1 MTEAQGTVKRA
12 LISVFDKDGLLALGR
27 ALSAAGVEVLA
38 SGGTAGKL
46 EEAGVAVTRVELFTG
61 AAEVLGGR
69 VKTLHPKIHAGILA
83 DRRKADHLAQLE
95 EHGYQPIDLVVCN
108 LYPFR
113 EVLTGGAGHDELVE
127 NIDVGGPT
135 MIRAAAKNADGGVTV
150 LTDPADYE
158 TVAAEIAGQGTVS
171 QDTRRRLAAKA
182 FALTAAYDSAI
193 AAWQASEQ
201 EEDVPF
207 PARLE
212 GFAREAEL
220 RYGENPHQRGF
231 LYLLDGESRG
241 VARGEL
247 LAGKPLSYNNY
258 IDLDGAYR
266 AVWDLAQPGCA
277 IIKHTNPC
285 GLAEATSQAEAFL
298 RALAGDPVS
307 AFGSVIGF
315 NTPFEEET
323 AEAIKEK
330 KLFVECIA
338 APSFTDAA
346 RESLAKRGNLRLLEV
361 PAGNPAPDWHA
372 HRIGGGLLLEQ
383 ADIGVADPSTWQ
395 VVTDR
400 KLEDGWLEEL
410 VFAMKAV
417 MALKSN
423 AIALTK
429 DRALLGAGTGQMSRV
444 DAMQHAIAKAGEA
457 SEGAFL
463 GSDAFFPFDDAV
475 RLAADAGVLAIA
487 QPGGSKRD
495 ADSIAACNE
504 LGLAMVFTGRRHFRH

>member
-1 MTEAQGTVKRA
+1 
-12 LISVFDKDGLLALGR
+12 
-27 ALSAAGVEVLA
+27 
-38 SGGTAGKL
+38 
-46 EEAGVAVTRVELFTG
+46 
-61 AAEVLGGR
+61 
-69 VKTLHPKIHAGILA
+69 
-83 DRRKADHLAQLE
+83 
-95 EHGYQPIDLVVCN
+95 
-108 LYPFR
+108 
-113 EVLTGGAGHDELVE
+113 
-127 NIDVGGPT
+127 
-135 MIRAAAKNADGGVTV
+135 
-150 LTDPADYE
+150 
-158 TVAAEIAGQGTVS
+158 
-171 QDTRRRLAAKA
+171 
-182 FALTAAYDSAI
+182 
-193 AAWQASEQ
+193 
-201 EEDVPF
+201 
-207 PARLE
+207 
-212 GFAREAEL
+212 
-220 RYGENPHQRGF
+220 
-231 LYLLDGESRG
+231 
-241 VARGEL
+241 
-247 LAGKPLSYNNY
+247 
-258 IDLDGAYR
+258 
-266 AVWDLAQPGCA
+266 VWGLAQPGCA

-285 GLAEATSQAEAFL
+285 GLAEAGSQAEAFL
-298 RALAGDPVS
+298 NALAGDPVS

-361 PAGNPAPDWHA
+361 PAGDPAPDWHA
-372 HRIGGGLLLEQ
+372 HRVGGGLLLEQ
-383 ADIGVADPSTWQ
+383 TDSGVADPSAWQ
-395 VVTDR
+395 VVSER

-423 AIALTK
+423 AIAVTK
-429 DRALLGAGTGQMSRV
+429 GRALLGAGTGQMSRV

-475 RLAADAGVLAIA
+475 RLAAEAGVLAIA